1 MENKLIRDL
10 ELGFIRIHIL
20 YHAAKEPVYGTE
32 FQTELRRHGYEIAF
46 GTLYPIFHRLEK
58 DGYISSNKKNVK
70 GKIRKYYNITE
81 DGIAILKQAKVKANE
96 LVAELNEDNSRAKP
110 SEGFKPSEG

>member
-20 YHAAKEPVYGTE
+20 HHTAIEPVYGSE
-32 FQTELRRHGYEIAF
+32 FRAELKRHGYEIAF
-46 GTLYPIFHRLEK
+46 GTLYPIFHRLEIN
-58 DGYISSNKKNVK
+58 GYISSKKENVK

-81 DGIAILKQAKVKANE
+81 AGIAILKQAKVKANE
-96 LVAELNEDNSRAKP
+96 LVAELNEND
-110 SEGFKPSEG
+110 